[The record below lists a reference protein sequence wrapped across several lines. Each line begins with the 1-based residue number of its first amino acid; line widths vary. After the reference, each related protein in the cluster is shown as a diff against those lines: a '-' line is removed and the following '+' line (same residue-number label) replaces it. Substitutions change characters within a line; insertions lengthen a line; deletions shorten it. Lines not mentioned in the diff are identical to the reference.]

1 MQLMIPALKKDAYS
15 FVSPSSDNTSLRLAV
30 TTLAGAF
37 ANDPV
42 NSWFRPLTSTAEKN
56 GPVVRRFYSRYIQW
70 HKVSGVVLE
79 SQPPYEKSHI
89 LGETG
94 KDDFLL
100 L

>member
-79 SQPPYEKSHI
+79 SQPPYKKSHI